1 MSSSFSLPSEDAV
14 SSSFTTR
21 LYRSLSRMGS
31 SYLDA
36 TTLYPK
42 TRWLVFF
49 LFLGLYMVRVYYLV
63 AFFVVTYGLGIYLLN
78 LLIGFLSPQIDPE
91 TEEFVLPVRE
101 SEEYRPFQ
109 RQLPEFKCWLQGTR
123 AVLIAIGMTFFPVFD
138 LPVFWPILLVYFIL
152 LFILTM
158 KQQIKRMIKYK
169 YLPFSWGKQT
179 YGDITRGK
187 TPSPSG
193 RSRDTTGGGGG
204 VVGRHYFPPSAAN
217 GRMMVMH
224 GGAGGGGKGGHHH
237 HHPSASSVGGGGGV
251 AASGVNAFVGRE
263 HFTTPYVLR

>member
-1 MSSSFSLPSEDAV
+1 
-14 SSSFTTR
+14 
-21 LYRSLSRMGS
+21 MGS

-42 TRWLVFF
+42 TRWLLFF
-49 LFLGLYMVRVYYLV
+49 FFLGLYTLRVYYLV
-63 AFFVVTYGLGIYLLN
+63 AYFVVTYGLGIYLLN

-109 RQLPEFKCWLQGTR
+109 RQLPEFKCWLQGMR
-123 AVLIAIGMTFFPVFD
+123 AVLIAIGMTFFPIFD

-187 TPSPSG
+187 AFSSSSSSD
-193 RSRDTTGGGGG
+193 RNSRDSHSCSASGGMSSSSSG
-204 VVGRHYFPPSAAN
+204 GRHYFPPSTSN
-217 GRMMVMH
+217 GRMMH
-224 GGAGGGGKGGHHH
+224 AGGKAG
-237 HHPSASSVGGGGGV
+237 HHPSAAPSGGGAAGG
-251 AASGVNAFVGRE
+251 NAFMGRE